1 MENTIEKLENEIRN
15 LCKWTTKQD
24 VEWNAYRA
32 LKEHPQA
39 KRSDLDGF
47 IERYEQEQEELT
59 ERTLKDIRDMHK
71 HLLEFP
77 DLWRDAMVETLTYA
91 KSNCAKEFETYG
103 QLTEFFHSGFSY
115 CLEGMNKVLDGQD

>member
-1 MENTIEKLENEIRN
+1 MEEKIEKLENEIRN
-15 LCKWTTKQD
+15 LRKWTTKQD

-32 LKEHPQA
+32 LKKHPQA

-59 ERTLKDIRDMHK
+59 EMTLKDIRDMHK
-71 HLLEFP
+71 HLMEFP
-77 DLWRDAMVETLTYA
+77 DLWLDAMVETLTYT
-91 KSNCAKEFETYG
+91 KRNCANEFETYG

-115 CLEGMNKVLDGQD
+115 CLDGMNKVLDGQD